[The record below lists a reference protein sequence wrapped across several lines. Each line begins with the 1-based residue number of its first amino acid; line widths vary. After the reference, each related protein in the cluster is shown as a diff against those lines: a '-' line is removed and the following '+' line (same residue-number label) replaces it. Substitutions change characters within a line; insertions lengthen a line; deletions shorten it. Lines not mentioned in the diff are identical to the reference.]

1 MKLKL
6 TYLAVAISLFPFLA
20 IAQNGQEVLVELE
33 SMPANELLQ
42 TKSSVRTAIELP
54 FYDDF
59 SYGTSYP
66 SVANWLPSSIFIN
79 TNYSINAPTVGVATF
94 DAINNQGNLHN
105 TSTLAF
111 LADSLTSQPIN
122 LNYLSTDSVYFS
134 FMYQPQGL
142 GSQPSV
148 RDSLILEFYNPTS
161 QLWQRVWSASADFT
175 YKKIKEKNHLLG
187 TLKEVSAQQLKDSF
201 FRVHFPIVSSQLL
214 VNNFQ
219 FRFRNYASIT
229 SNTQIPSIRGNG
241 DHWNI
246 DLVYINKDRSYA
258 NTAFN
263 DIAYIKPLKT
273 LFNNYETFPWKHFNE
288 QAQQSELNYYQA
300 FTVSYRNL
308 GLITWN
314 VTRFFSIKNQSNDN
328 LYSLPSGGGSDN
340 ILGFTDTTVT
350 RQFLYTFSS
359 QWSDSAHFTYTAYN
373 ETDNDP
379 ARKHLRWNDTL
390 RYEQKMTNYYAYD
403 DGTAESG
410 YGIYGEGTQNGK
422 VAVKFTNFKTDNL
435 VGVYMYFNRIVEY
448 PNDDR
453 YFKLAIWNDNNGKP
467 GQLIYEQQ
475 GLRPLFPNE
484 LNRFALFKLNEP
496 LQIEAGTF
504 YIGYIQTST
513 DMLNHGFDLNR
524 INNNKIFYN
533 ISGSWINSQF
543 QGSLMIRPVFGELT
557 EAPTSIVTPITN
569 KQKEVTIYPNPASDS
584 FKISTS
590 EINDEITVQ
599 IFSISGQLVAQ
610 QKYFNEE
617 INVSQLPNGVYLV
630 KVTLSA
636 GFQKTQKLI
645 ISR

>member
-1 MKLKL
+1 MKLKT
-6 TYLAVAISLFPFLA
+6 TYLAVAISLLPFFA

-33 SMPANELLQ
+33 SMPANVLHQ
-42 TKSSVRTAIELP
+42 NKSSVRTAIELP
-54 FYDDF
+54 FFDDF
-59 SYGTSYP
+59 SYGTSFP
-66 SVANWLPSSIFIN
+66 LAANWLPSSVFIN

-105 TSTLAF
+105 TSTLPF

-122 LNYLSTDSVYFS
+122 LNYLSTDSIYFS
-134 FMYQPQGL
+134 FLYQPQGM

-148 RDSLILEFYNPTS
+148 KDSLILEFYNPTS
-161 QLWQRVWSASADFT
+161 QQWQLAWSASADFT

-187 TLKEVSAQQLKDSF
+187 TLKEVSAQQLKDNF
-201 FRVHFPIVSSQLL
+201 FRVHFPIVNSELL

-246 DLVYINKDRSYA
+246 DLVYLDEGRSY
-258 NTAFN
+258 NGSTFN
-263 DIAYIKPLKT
+263 DIAYFKPLKN
-273 LFNNYETFPWKHFNE
+273 LFNNYETFPWKHFNA

-308 GLITWN
+308 GPITWN
-314 VTRFFSIKNQSNDN
+314 VTRVFSIENHSNN
-328 LYSLPSGGGSDN
+328 NIYMLPSGGGTDN
-340 ILGFTDTTVT
+340 IFAYSDTTVT
-350 RQFLYTFSS
+350 REFLYTFSS
-359 QWSDSAHFTYTAYN
+359 QWTDSAHFTYTAFN
-373 ETDNDP
+373 ETDNNP
-379 ARKHLRWNDTL
+379 ERKHLRWNDTL
-390 RYEQKMTNYYAYD
+390 RYEQKMANFYAYD

-422 VAVKFTNFKTDNL
+422 VAVKFTNFKADNL

-467 GQLIYEQQ
+467 GNLIYEQE
-475 GLRPLFPNE
+475 GLRPRYTNE

-504 YIGYIQTST
+504 YIGYIQTTT
-513 DMLNHGFDLNR
+513 DMLNHGFDLNK

-533 ISGSWINSQF
+533 ITGSWVNSQF

-557 EAPTSIVTPITN
+557 ETPTSIKPVTE
-569 KQKEVTIYPNPASDS
+569 KQIEVTIYPNPATES

-590 EINDEITVQ
+590 EYSEEITIQ
-599 IFSISGQLVAQ
+599 IFSISGQLVGRH
-610 QKYFNEE
+610 KYTGEA
-617 INVSQLPNGVYLV
+617 INVSHLPNGVYLI
-630 KVTLSA
+630 KVTLPS
-636 GFQKTQKLI
+636 GFNKTHKLI